1 MENVEPAANPA
12 VAEEAAPAEY
22 AEIVSLDAQT
32 EANTPA
38 VGSEEP
44 SYDDLLNEA
53 EGAVEATPEAELI
66 DVEYEGET
74 FKVPPKLKDA
84 LLRQADYTKKTMEVA
99 ETRKAIEAEKAQIE
113 HVRNIS
119 TAKVNAMTQAQVLD
133 YQIKSIE
140 ATQIDGLSQE
150 QINSLRMDLR
160 DLYDQKNQVSTDI
173 QKLTEAERYA
183 ETEEVGKLRQQA
195 LQEAATLVPNWSDT
209 RRAEL
214 ETLAKELGASLDP
227 DEITEPWAYKVLH
240 FADIGKK
247 FIERQKKAGQMRQ
260 AQAGTPTQS
269 LGNSKAG
276 SKAPEEM
283 SMAEYIASRKS
294 GQI

>member
-12 VAEEAAPAEY
+12 DATPDAPAEY
-22 AEIVSLDAQT
+22 AEIVSLDAPT

-44 SYDDLLNEA
+44 SYDDLLKEA
-53 EGAVEATPEAELI
+53 EGAAEASPEAELV

-74 FKVPPKLKDA
+74 FKLPPKLKDA

-99 ETRKAIEAEKAQIE
+99 ETRKAIEAARQEAEQA
-113 HVRNIS
+113 RNIS
-119 TAKVNAMTQAQVLD
+119 TAKINAIGQAQVLD
-133 YQIKSIE
+133 YQIRALE
-140 ATQIDGLSQE
+140 ATPIDGLSQE
-150 QINSLRMDLR
+150 QINALRMDLR
-160 DLYDQKNQVSTDI
+160 DLYDRKNLVSSDI
-173 QKLTEAERYA
+173 QKLAEVERYT
-183 ETEEVGKLRQQA
+183 ETEELGKLRQQT
-195 LQEAATLVPNWSDT
+195 LQEASALVPNWSDA
-209 RRAEL
+209 RRTEL
-214 ETLAKELGASLDP
+214 ETLAKELGANLDP
-227 DEITEPWAYKVLH
+227 NDITEPWAYKVLH

-269 LGNSKAG
+269 LGGSRAG

-283 SMAEYIASRKS
+283 SMAEYIAARSS
-294 GQI
+294 GQV